1 MHVDPTIDTNRHTY
15 RHTVPPPPPNESK
28 KPKPNPKQEV
38 KAALSSE
45 LEGEIVKATR
55 PDDRQIKL
63 KHLEPLL
70 AITYQT
76 PAQLDP
82 FPPILRSALPL
93 FSLRA

>member
-1 MHVDPTIDTNRHTY
+1 M
-15 RHTVPPPPPNESK
+15 
-28 KPKPNPKQEV
+28 

-70 AITYQT
+70 AVTYQT

-82 FPPILRSALPL
+82 FPPILRWVDG
-93 FSLRA
+93 REWDGWDDKCGQ

>member
-1 MHVDPTIDTNRHTY
+1 M
-15 RHTVPPPPPNESK
+15 
-28 KPKPNPKQEV
+28 

-82 FPPILRSALPL
+82 FPAILRWGGVA
-93 FSLRA
+93 RVDK